1 MWYHVPVELGQ
12 QHVSVQLS
20 VTKSEMT
27 VIWGA
32 PCGEAFQLATSQ
44 SRFVKYCLAKK
55 FINVKL
61 PVLTPKMWKKYLII
75 PIFLIISPA
84 IGGKRKQNGER
95 FYDSFQYLSFTTFS
109 MGMANLILMLKFVV
123 LDSTDCSRT
132 NKQAFRYCT
141 KSCSSDSDCK
151 SNHKCLCD
159 GDCGLSCVRNSK
171 CV

>member
-75 PIFLIISPA
+75 PIFLIISPV

-95 FYDSFQYLSFTTFS
+95 FYDSFQYLSFTTS
-109 MGMANLILMLKFVV
+109 SLGMANFVLMLKFVV
-123 LDSTDCSRT
+123 HRLYWLRPK
-132 NKQAFRYCT
+132 NKRGGFSILHEILFVWQWLQVKPEMFMWW
-141 KSCSSDSDCK
+141 
-151 SNHKCLCD
+151 
-159 GDCGLSCVRNSK
+159 GLWIELRQK
-171 CV
+171 Q